1 MHYYMD
7 DGSGGAW
14 WWMLPAMLIFLLAVG
29 AVAWAVLAA
38 TRPHTGGPAAPLQ
51 MTPEEVLA
59 HRLARGEI
67 DPAEYAQR
75 LDALRHRQG

>member
-7 DGSGGAW
+7 DGSGWAW
-14 WWMLPAMLIFLLAVG
+14 WWMFPAMLLFLVAVG
-29 AVAWAVLAA
+29 AVVWAILAA
-38 TRPHTGGPAAPLQ
+38 TRPHGPAAPQQ

-67 DPAEYAQR
+67 DPAEYGQR
-75 LDALRHRQG
+75 LDALRQHQS